1 MVAAHPDRQLEEAIL
16 GAFIKERGED
26 VLTLRVVVNEGVA
39 YIDGCVENYGQKK
52 VVGRLAASAPG
63 LRKVVNR
70 LRVVPA
76 AVVDDDAL
84 AERVRQAMEGRPSL
98 AGQAISVRSQE
109 GVIELSGTVG
119 RPSLRLHAED
129 AAWSVSGVRQVLNKL
144 VVSYAS
150 LPEERKL
157 AQLIAQ
163 YLQDCLGLEPWRIS
177 VEVHKGAAYLRGSVP
192 SFALFQAAED
202 LVRWHPHVRDVV
214 NRLAVESTP
223 SPRNYGL
230 TA

>member
-16 GAFIKERGED
+16 GAFVKERPGD
-26 VLTLRVVVNEGVA
+26 VLTLRVLVNKGVA
-39 YIDGCVENYGQKK
+39 YIDGCVDNYGQKK
-52 VVGRLAASAPG
+52 VIARLAASAPG

-76 AVVDDDAL
+76 TLVHDEAL
-84 AERVRQAMEGRPSL
+84 AERVRQAVEAHPSL
-98 AGQAISVRSQE
+98 AGQTISVHSKE
-109 GVIELSGTVG
+109 GVVELSGTVE
-119 RPSLRLHAED
+119 RLSLRLHAED

-144 VVSYAS
+144 GVSYAS
-150 LPEERKL
+150 LPEERKQ

-163 YLQDCLGLEPWRIS
+163 HLQDCLGLEPWRIS
-177 VEVHKGAAYLRGSVP
+177 VEVDKGAAYLRGSVP

-214 NRLAVESTP
+214 NRLAVESAQ